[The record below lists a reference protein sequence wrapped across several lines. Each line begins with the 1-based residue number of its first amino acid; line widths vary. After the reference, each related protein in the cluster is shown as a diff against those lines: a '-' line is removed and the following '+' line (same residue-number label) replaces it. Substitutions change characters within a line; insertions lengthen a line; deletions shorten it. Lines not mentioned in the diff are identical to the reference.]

1 MNQYYI
7 KAKEFSNQHIAPF
20 AQKIDAE
27 GAFPREIMDLI
38 AENGFLKLI
47 IPKTH
52 GGEGARIDAQ
62 AYVSQA
68 FGEGS
73 ATVGLCYTMHNVALK
88 FILTFGSSE
97 LKEFI
102 TTEIVQHNKMLSL
115 ARSEFGTGVHVFKS
129 ETSVQNFED
138 HSIINGTKSMITSA
152 NYADYYLIS
161 VPNDDQNRA
170 VNWLVPYETEGLSF
184 KENDWNGL
192 GMRGNI
198 SCPMVMENMKLDNQF
213 AVYIDRE
220 KANQKYP
227 VNIDVIYFMTGLAGV
242 YSGMTQTILEATV
255 DHALSRNYPDKNLAN
270 IETVQ
275 IHLANI
281 YGSMLSAKSSLDNAV
296 ESLINEDEDGLI
308 KIMTARIIASE
319 NAIEAARLAMRVGG
333 GQAYNKQGPIEMLLR
348 DSFASQVMF
357 PSIDVLKTWVGRG
370 VSDQP
375 IL

>member
-52 GGEGARIDAQ
+52 GGEGAGIDAQ

-102 TTEIVQHNKMLSL
+102 TTEVVQHNKMLSL

-333 GQAYNKQGPIEMLLR
+333 GHAYNKKGPIEMLLR

-370 VSDQP
+370 ISDQP

>member
-52 GGEGARIDAQ
+52 GGEGAGIDAQ

-102 TTEIVQHNKMLSL
+102 TTEVVQHNKMLSL

>member
-1 MNQYYI
+1 MNKYYK
-7 KAKEFSNQHIAPF
+7 KAKEFSDKYIAPF
-20 AQKIDAE
+20 ATQIDEE
-27 GAFPREIMDLI
+27 GVFPREIMDLVG
-38 AENGFLKLI
+38 ENGFFKLI
-47 IPKTH
+47 IPTEF
-52 GGEGARIDAQ
+52 GGEGAEIDAQ

-88 FILTFGSSE
+88 FILTFGSEE
-97 LKEFI
+97 LKQFI
-102 TTEIVQHNKMLSL
+102 IKEVIENNKMLSL

-129 ETSVQNFED
+129 ESSVETFEN

-161 VPNDDQNRA
+161 VPNDKENRP
-170 VNWLVPYETEGLSF
+170 VNWLVPYDTEGLSF
-184 KENDWNGL
+184 KENDWNGM

-198 SCPMVMENMKLDNQF
+198 SCPMVMEDMKIDNKF
-213 AVYIDRE
+213 AVYIDRV

-242 YSGMTQTILEATV
+242 YSGMTQTILEAAI
-255 DHALSRNYPDKNLAN
+255 DHATGRSYPDKTLAN

-281 YGSMLSAKSSLDNAV
+281 YSSMLSAKASLDNAV
-296 ESLINEDEDGLI
+296 EALINEDEDGLI

-319 NAIEAARLAMRVGG
+319 NSIEAARLAMRIGG
-333 GQAYNKQGPIEMLLR
+333 GRAYNKQGPIEMLLR

-370 VSDQP
+370 ISDQP

>member
-52 GGEGARIDAQ
+52 GGDGAGFDAQ

-102 TTEIVQHNKMLSL
+102 TTEVVQHNKMLSL

-375 IL
+375 II

>member
-52 GGEGARIDAQ
+52 GGEGSGIDAQ

-102 TTEIVQHNKMLSL
+102 TTEVVQHNKMLSL